1 MINLTRKDKMKML
14 EKKAMTKKKWQEMQK
29 EHRATNGMNTG
40 TRDMETDKHPTRARQ
55 KELIKQELEIYN

>member
-29 EHRATNGMNTG
+29 EHRVTNGMNTG
-40 TRDMETDKHPTRARQ
+40 TRDMGTDKHPTRARQ
-55 KELIKQELEIYN
+55 KELDRAEKM

>member
-1 MINLTRKDKMKML
+1 MINLTRRDKMKML

-55 KELIKQELEIYN
+55 KELDRAEMM